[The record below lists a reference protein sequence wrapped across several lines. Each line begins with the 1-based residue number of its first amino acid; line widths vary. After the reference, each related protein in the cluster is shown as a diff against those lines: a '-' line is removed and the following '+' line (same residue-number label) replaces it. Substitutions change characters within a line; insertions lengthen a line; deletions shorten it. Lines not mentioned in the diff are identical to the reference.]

1 MNFKTPLQSISKSY
15 FRSPVLRPE
24 IDRFSYFL
32 KIPSPPPPPPPPPP
46 PLLTKV
52 DITLENLV
60 QEAIRQTN
68 SRLNTEEIESQI
80 DLVIYKLYDLDY
92 EEVFIIDPNFE
103 MAESEY
109 NAFQV

>member
-24 IDRFSYFL
+24 IDRFT
-32 KIPSPPPPPPPPPP
+32 
-46 PLLTKV
+46 LLTKV

-68 SRLNTEEIESQI
+68 SGLNTEEIESQI